1 MAEAAHTRTRL
12 LSTYTPC
19 VRLPLT
25 IVIPTYRPT
34 SAVVEL
40 VRTVKDVAG
49 QVLVSDDASPC
60 TFDPIIR
67 EISSL
72 AQIAVHSTNAGIA
85 RALNEGLRA
94 AQDVGHQWLLTIDQD
109 SQVDEEYVRALW
121 GVAEQLGADCRDV
134 GVIAPQHIR
143 VSEQLVS
150 YPEYLD
156 PDRNLMTTHEV
167 FQSGALWNVGALR
180 SAGGFDETL
189 GMDAVDAAACLRLRE
204 RGYTVVLAQ
213 DVALEHGW
221 GDAQFISVG
230 GRSIAITH
238 HSAERRLTMVRN
250 RLELAPAE
258 FRQSPIHGLRTM
270 RRLAVGTALALVR
283 EKGRRKKF
291 GATVAGVRGAVK
303 R

>member
-1 MAEAAHTRTRL
+1 M
-12 LSTYTPC
+12 
-19 VRLPLT
+19 RLPLT
-25 IVIPTYRPT
+25 VVIPTYRPT
-34 SAVVEL
+34 SAVLEL
-40 VRTVKDVAG
+40 VRTVKDVAE

-60 TFDPIIR
+60 TFDPIVR

-72 AQIAVHSTNAGIA
+72 APVTVHSINAGIA
-85 RALNEGLRA
+85 RALNEGLHA
-94 AQDVGHQWLLTIDQD
+94 AQSIGHQWLLTIDQD

-121 GVAEQLGADCRDV
+121 DAAEHLGAGAGDI
-134 GVIAPQHIR
+134 GVIAPRHIR
-143 VSEQLVS
+143 VSKELVS
-150 YPEYLD
+150 YPEYVD
-156 PDRNLMTTHEV
+156 PERNLMTTHEV

-189 GMDAVDAAACLRLRE
+189 GMDAVDAAACLHLRE
-204 RGYTVVLAQ
+204 RGYLIVLAQ
-213 DVALEHGW
+213 DIALEHGW

-250 RLELAPAE
+250 RLKLAPAE

-291 GATVAGVRGAVK
+291 GATVAGLRGAVK

>member
-1 MAEAAHTRTRL
+1 M
-12 LSTYTPC
+12 
-19 VRLPLT
+19 RLPLT
-25 IVIPTYRPT
+25 VVIPTYRPT

-40 VRTVKDVAG
+40 VRTVKDVAE

-60 TFDPIIR
+60 TFDPIVR

-72 AQIAVHSTNAGIA
+72 APITVHSINAGIA

-121 GVAEQLGADCRDV
+121 GAAEQLGAGARDV

-143 VSEQLVS
+143 VSDELVS
-150 YPEYLD
+150 YPEYFD
-156 PDRNLMTTHEV
+156 PERNLMTTHEV

-204 RGYTVVLAQ
+204 RGYIVVLAQ

-221 GDAQFISVG
+221 GDAQFISFG

-238 HSAERRLTMVRN
+238 HSADRRLTMVRN
-250 RLELAPAE
+250 RLKLAPAE

-291 GATVAGVRGAVK
+291 GATVAGLRGAVK